1 MRFNLNR
8 FFRTQF
14 ATAWLATGVLFF
26 ASSLHSETAQSGS
39 PTLDQL
45 AQRAVE
51 EAEAGRSAQAISDFQ
66 TVLKARPDW
75 KEGRWN
81 LGMLE
86 YQTGDYLSAAKEF
99 KQIVGF
105 APQMGAAWAVLGLS
119 EFELRHYDES
129 LKALE
134 KAHTLDAKDDEEIAR
149 VADYHLAL
157 VRTRAGEFDTA
168 RELLLAEFSSGQ
180 PNAQIK
186 IALGLAGL
194 KAPLVPAELDPSRE
208 ALVAAVGEALLDR
221 EGGREKLALIGREHP
236 EIPSLRQDGKSESK
250 NDAAVMRRLFALD
263 ATNARDSS
271 WLGAQKD
278 YFSGKDVEAAQDLKA
293 WVAKHPDD
301 GTAWAML
308 GLCEYRQKDY
318 ANALIHLDRGATLG
332 LKATEDEIR
341 EGRYTYS
348 LLLIH
353 AGQFERATEVLFTM
367 SDQKNELSS
376 EVEFALGLALLRRAE
391 FPSEVAAGDTE
402 FVHAAGRIASR
413 LGASKYDEAF
423 PLFDALIAA
432 HPREPW
438 LHYSYGT
445 ALIALSEFDKAAVQM
460 KIEAEASPQSELPL
474 LRLASISIR
483 RKDAAEAAEWAR
495 KALALRADSPEGHY
509 LLGRALLESGDAES
523 AIRELEAAVKL
534 SPASPEIHFN
544 LAKAYTR
551 TKRPADAER
560 ERKLFSDLNESAKTP
575 Q

>member
-1 MRFNLNR
+1 MRLYLNR
-8 FFRTQF
+8 FFKRHLPSV
-14 ATAWLATGVLFF
+14 AIAAGVLFF
-26 ASSLHSETAQSGS
+26 AAAALTQTGQSDAAS
-39 PTLDQL
+39 LDQI

-51 EAEAGRSAQAISDFQ
+51 EAEAGHNAEAISDFQ
-66 TVLKARPDW
+66 TVLKARPNW
-75 KEGRWN
+75 REGRWN

-86 YQTGDYLSAAKEF
+86 YQTSDFEGATKEF
-99 KQIVGF
+99 KQIVVI

-119 EFELRHYDES
+119 EYELHRYEES

-134 KAHTLDAKDDEEIAR
+134 KAHALGVKEDEEIAR

-157 VRTRAGEFDTA
+157 ARTRAGECDAA
-168 RELLLAEFSSGQ
+168 RELLLAEFAAGQ
-180 PNAQIK
+180 PNSQIK

-194 KAPLVPAELDPSRE
+194 KAPLIPAELDPSRE

-221 EGGREKLALIGREHP
+221 EHGSEKLAQIAKEHP
-236 EIPSLRQDGKSESK
+236 EIPSLRQDSKPESK

-263 ATNARDSS
+263 ATSARDSS
-271 WLGAQKD
+271 WLQAQKD
-278 YFSGKDVEAAQDLKA
+278 YFSGRDVEAAQDLKA
-293 WVAKHPDD
+293 WVASHPDD

-332 LKATEDEIR
+332 MKATEDEIR

-353 AGQFERATEVLFTM
+353 AGKFEQATEVLFTM

-391 FPSEVAAGDTE
+391 FPESVSVSEAE
-402 FVHAAGRIASR
+402 FVHSAGKIAAMF
-413 LGASKYDEAF
+413 GASKYDEAF

-432 HPREPW
+432 HPRDPW

-460 KIEAEASPQSELPL
+460 KLEAEISLQSELPL
-474 LRLASISIR
+474 LRLASIALRS
-483 RKDAAEAAEWAR
+483 KNPAAATDWAR
-495 KALALRADSPEGHY
+495 KALALRSDSAEGHY

-523 AIRELEAAVKL
+523 AIHELEAAVKL

-551 TKRPADAER
+551 AKRLADAER
-560 ERKLFSDLNESAKTP
+560 ERKLFSDLNENAKKP

>member
-1 MRFNLNR
+1 MRFHLNR
-8 FFRTQF
+8 FSRLHLPTAAF
-14 ATAWLATGVLFF
+14 AAGVLFLTAAAHAQAGQSDA
-26 ASSLHSETAQSGS
+26 AS
-39 PTLDQL
+39 LDRL

-51 EAEAGRSAQAISDFQ
+51 EAEAGHNTQAISDFQ
-66 TVLKARPDW
+66 AVLKARPNW
-75 KEGRWN
+75 REGRWN

-86 YQTGDYLSAAKEF
+86 YQTGDFENAAKEF
-99 KQIVGF
+99 QQIVVF
-105 APQMGAAWAVLGLS
+105 APQMGSAWAVLGLS
-119 EFELRHYDES
+119 EFELHRYDDS

-134 KAHTLDAKDDEEIAR
+134 KAHTLGVKDDEEIAR
-149 VADYHLAL
+149 VADYHLVLA
-157 VRTRAGEFDTA
+157 RTRAGEFDAA
-168 RELLLAEFSSGQ
+168 RELLLAEFSAAQ

-194 KAPLVPAELDPSRE
+194 RAPLVPAELDPSRE
-208 ALVAAVGEALLDR
+208 ALVATVGEALLDR
-221 EGGREKLALIGREHP
+221 EHGGERMTQLGKEHP
-236 EIPSLRQDGKSESK
+236 EIPSLHNDTK
-250 NDAAVMRRLFALD
+250 NAAAVMRRLFALD
-263 ATNARDSS
+263 AASARDRS
-271 WLGAQKD
+271 WLQAQKD
-278 YFSGKDVEAAQDLKA
+278 YFSGRDVEAAQDLKA
-293 WVAKHPDD
+293 WVATHPED

-367 SDQKNELSS
+367 SDQKNELSD

-391 FPSEVAAGDTE
+391 FPRFVSVSEAE

-432 HPREPW
+432 HPSVPW

-445 ALIALSEFDKAAVQM
+445 ALIALSEFDKAVVQM
-460 KIEAEASPQSELPL
+460 KLEAELSPQSELPL
-474 LRLASISIR
+474 VRLASIALR
-483 RKDAAEAAEWAR
+483 RKDAVAAAEWAR
-495 KALALRADSPEGHY
+495 KALALRADSAEGHY
-509 LLGRALLESGDAES
+509 LLGRALLESGDAER
-523 AIRELEAAVKL
+523 AIHELETAVKL

-551 TKRPADAER
+551 AKRPADAER
-560 ERKLFSDLNESAKTP
+560 ERKLFSDLNENAKKP
-575 Q
+575 